1 MHRIPLILGLVLI
14 LAAVFLLTQGTQM
27 LVPFVG
33 SLGLTSHYS
42 TEGVVLPPTLFS
54 IPSSNYTYTSAE
66 LGGGTEV
73 TGSLQV
79 SNGRQVA
86 FYVMNQGNFSL
97 WQRGRPS
104 AVVLAQPVAISYNF
118 TFSPPAPGE
127 YFFIFDN
134 QDNSP
139 RSLIFNLSVVEN
151 VTVLSPYVQYAGFEL
166 LVVGAGLS
174 YLGLRGGRKKSA
186 PEPAPTPEVSGWRC
200 KFCGTVNEDYALQ
213 FCGKCDRSRE

>member
-1 MHRIPLILGLVLI
+1 MRRIPLALGLVLI
-14 LAAVFLLTQGTQM
+14 LAAVFLLTQGTQI
-27 LVPFVG
+27 LVPLAG
-33 SLGLTSHYS
+33 NLGLTSHYN
-42 TEGVVLPPTLFS
+42 TEDIVLPPTLFS
-54 IPSSNYTYTSAE
+54 IPYTNYTYTSAD
-66 LGGGTEV
+66 LGSTSEV

-97 WQRGRPS
+97 WQEHRPS

-118 TFSPPAPGE
+118 TFSPPASGE

-166 LVVGAGLS
+166 LLVGACLT
-174 YLGLRGGRKKSA
+174 YLGLRGGRKKVA
-186 PEPAPTPEVSGWRC
+186 PEPAPTPKVSGWRC
-200 KFCGTVNEDYALQ
+200 KFCGAVNEDYTLQ
-213 FCGKCDRSRE
+213 FCGKCARSRE